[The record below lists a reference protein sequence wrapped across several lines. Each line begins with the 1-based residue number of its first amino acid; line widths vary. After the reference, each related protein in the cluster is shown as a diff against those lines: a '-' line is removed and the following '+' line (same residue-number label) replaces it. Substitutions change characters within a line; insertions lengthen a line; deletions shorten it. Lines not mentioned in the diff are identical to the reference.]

1 MPDLVPDLQEDLQA
15 LADRRAAEAGGDFDS
30 VLTTAKTRKRRRTA
44 GLTVIG
50 AAAVVGAVAIVPTLR
65 PASNTPVADSPVPTN
80 AVVPPSV
87 ETLPSA
93 PALPK
98 SGPLGLKSLKSVT
111 TLAGGEF
118 VATFSDKQVRAVTFS
133 LASASKPELS
143 LYTLVAKIPGDPT
156 TPYAI
161 RMSGEMGIAI
171 PSFSSAGPYTL
182 AMPKGLPSGSY
193 RVCTLSGSL
202 LCGLM
207 TVK

>member
-1 MPDLVPDLQEDLQA
+1 MPDLQEDLQA
-15 LADRRAAEAGGDFDS
+15 LADRRAAESAGDFDS

-87 ETLPSA
+87 ESVPSA
-93 PALPK
+93 PPVQKAGL
-98 SGPLGLKSLKSVT
+98 LGLRSLKAAT
-111 TLAGGEF
+111 TAAGGEF
-118 VATFSDKQVRAVTFS
+118 VASFPDKQVRAVTFS
-133 LASASKPELS
+133 LSSASKPEVA
-143 LYTLVAKIPGDPT
+143 LYTLVAKVPGDAT

-161 RMSGEMGIAI
+161 RMTGEMGMSI
-171 PSFSSAGPYTL
+171 PSYKGAGPYTL

-202 LCGLM
+202 LCGLV
-207 TVK
+207 TVN

>member
-1 MPDLVPDLQEDLQA
+1 MPELQEDLQA
-15 LADRRAAEAGGDFDS
+15 LADRRAAESAGDFDS

-80 AVVPPSV
+80 AVVPPVV
-87 ETLPSA
+87 EVVPSA
-93 PALPK
+93 PAVQK
-98 SGPLGLKSLKSVT
+98 AGVLGLKSVKSVT
-111 TLAGGEF
+111 SVAGGEF
-118 VATFSDKQVRAVTFS
+118 VASFPDKQVRAVTFS
-133 LASASKPELS
+133 LSSASKPEVA
-143 LYTLVAKIPGDPT
+143 LYTLVAKIPGDAT

-161 RMSGEMGIAI
+161 RMTGEAGIAL

-207 TVK
+207 TVG

>member
-1 MPDLVPDLQEDLQA
+1 MPDLQEDLQA
-15 LADRRAAEAGGDFDS
+15 LADRRAAESAGDFDS

-87 ETLPSA
+87 ESVPSA
-93 PALPK
+93 PAIQK
-98 SGPLGLKSLKSVT
+98 AGPLGLKSVT
-111 TLAGGEF
+111 ALTKAAGGQF
-118 VATFSDKQVRAVTFS
+118 VASFPDKQVRAVTFS
-133 LASASKPELS
+133 LSSASKPEVA
-143 LYTLVAKIPGDPT
+143 LYTLVAKVPGDAT

-161 RMSGEMGIAI
+161 RMTGEMGMSI
-171 PSFSSAGPYTL
+171 PSYTGAGPYTL

-202 LCGLM
+202 LCGLV
-207 TVK
+207 TVS

>member
-1 MPDLVPDLQEDLQA
+1 MPDLQEDLQA
-15 LADRRAAEAGGDFDS
+15 LADRRAAESAGDFDS

-65 PASNTPVADSPVPTN
+65 PATNTPVADSPVPTN
-80 AVVPPSV
+80 KVAPPSV
-87 ETLPSA
+87 ESVTSA
-93 PALPK
+93 PPLQKA
-98 SGPLGLKSLKSVT
+98 GALGLKSLKSVT

-118 VATFSDKQVRAVTFS
+118 VASFPDKQVRAVTFS
-133 LASASKPELS
+133 LSSASKPEVA
-143 LYTLVAKIPGDPT
+143 LYTLVAKVPGDPT

-161 RMSGEMGIAI
+161 RMTGEAGIAI
-171 PSFSSAGPYTL
+171 PSYSGAGPYTL

-202 LCGLM
+202 LCGLV
-207 TVK
+207 TVS